1 MKHPATLL
9 IIMDGYGLSPEGP
22 GNAISRAQTPYLD
35 ELYATCPHTSVKA
48 SGKAVGLPKDQ
59 MGNSEVGHLN
69 MGAGRIVWQEL
80 SKISDEIDN
89 RSFFKNPALLGAMHH
104 VRQNGSA
111 LHLMGLLSDG
121 GVHSHISHLYAL
133 LDMAGRAGLT
143 KVYIH
148 GILDG
153 RDVGPTTA
161 PAYVRELEKDLQT
174 RPYAQL
180 ASLSGRYY
188 AMDRDNRWDRVEK
201 AYRAY
206 TLGEGPYA
214 DSAEAFLRQS
224 YAMGITDE
232 FVLPGLIA
240 KDGKPIARIE
250 ENDALVFFNFR
261 PDRAREI
268 TRAFVDQEFDAFA
281 RSAPIP
287 NLHFVCLTQYD
298 LALTNVYVAFPPQIL
313 RNTLGEYLAALGK
326 KQLRIAETEK
336 YAHVTFF
343 FNGGVEKPNPGEDR
357 LLIPSPKV
365 PTYDLQP
372 EMSAYE
378 ITRTATEKIEQG
390 AYDVIILNLANCDMV
405 AHTGV
410 IEAAVRAVEAVDDC
424 VGMLVK
430 AVQKQNGCVL
440 ITADHGNAD
449 YMLDAKGHPVTAHS
463 TAPVPVI
470 LTNRPGYTLAP
481 GGSLCDIA
489 PTLLELMDL
498 PIPSEMTGQSLLRK
512 AAKAE

>member
-1 MKHPATLL
+1 MKNTTLL
-9 IIMDGYGLSPEGP
+9 IIMDGYGLSPDGP
-22 GNAISRAQTPYLD
+22 GNAIARARTPFLD
-35 ELYATCPHTSVKA
+35 KLYTTCPHTSVKA

-80 SKISDEIDN
+80 SKISDGIDD
-89 RSFFKNPALLGAMHH
+89 RSFFSNPAILGAMHH

-121 GVHSHISHLYAL
+121 GVHAHINHLYAL
-133 LDMAGRAGLT
+133 LDMAGRAGLPR
-143 KVYIH
+143 VYVH

-161 PAYVRELEKDLQT
+161 HLYVQELEKDLQN
-174 RPYAQL
+174 RAYAQI

-206 TLGEGPYA
+206 TLGVGQHA
-214 DSAEAFLRQS
+214 DSAETLLQQS
-224 YAMGITDE
+224 YDAGITDE
-232 FVLPGLIA
+232 FVLPGLIT
-240 KDGKPIARIE
+240 KDGKPVATIE

-268 TRAFVDQEFDAFA
+268 TRAFVDPEFDSFD
-281 RSAPIP
+281 RCLIP

-298 LALTNVYVAFPPQIL
+298 VALHNVYVAFPPQTL
-313 RNTLGEYLAALGK
+313 SNTLGEYLATLGK

-343 FNGGVEKPNPGEDR
+343 FNGGAEKPNPGEDR
-357 LLIPSPKV
+357 LLIPSPKI
-365 PTYDLQP
+365 PTYDLKP

-378 ITRTATEKIEQG
+378 ITRVAVEKIEQG

-410 IEAAVRAVEAVDDC
+410 IEATVRAVEAVDDC

-430 AVQKQNGCVL
+430 AVQKQRGNVF

-449 YMLDAKGHPVTAHS
+449 YMLDTKGNTVTAHS
-463 TAPVPVI
+463 TAPVPLI
-470 LTNRPGYTLAP
+470 LPDHPEYTLAA

-489 PTLLELMDL
+489 PTLLKLMDL
-498 PIPSEMTGQSLLRK
+498 PIPSEMTGHSLLRK